1 MLILLNPS
9 ITTLSTAAYA
19 AAAPAT
25 PNKTMTAFIIVANYT
40 SPITGVG
47 GQGVR
52 FVVPSITPW
61 FAINERD
68 DLILCNDK
76 LVT

>member
-25 PNKTMTAFIIVANYT
+25 PNKTMTAFIIVANYIP
-40 SPITGVG
+40 PITGVG
-47 GQGVR
+47 GRESV
-52 FVVPSITPW
+52 
-61 FAINERD
+61 
-68 DLILCNDK
+68 L
-76 LVT
+76 